1 MTRKEAINSF
11 SIHYCGSTNNCGG
24 NNVKE
29 IVNSIYDDFESR
41 TCGSC
46 KYLEETTR
54 RNVKICTKLN
64 TFYGE
69 SFGCNKFEKKRIKNG
84 KF

>member
-54 RNVKICTKLN
+54 
-64 TFYGE
+64 
-69 SFGCNKFEKKRIKNG
+69 
-84 KF
+84 